1 VRPGSPARTV
11 VLASLLA
18 SLACAGRRDIEVF
31 DLEGRVVRPLA
42 SSSERVTVFLFVATD
57 CPISNRY
64 APTVRRLHEEFGE
77 KGVRFWLVYADPA
90 EKAEAIRRHVEDY
103 GYGIAALRDPRHAL
117 AKLADARV
125 TPEAAVFVHTETGP
139 SLVYR
144 GRIDDWYVDFGRS
157 RAAPTTRDLAD
168 ALEAAL
174 AGRPVASPTTRA
186 VGCFIPGRE

>member
-1 VRPGSPARTV
+1 VPARPV
-11 VLASLLA
+11 VLATLLVC
-18 SLACAGRRDIEVF
+18 LACTESGEIELL
-31 DLEGRVVRPLA
+31 DLDGGVVRPLA
-42 SSSERVTVFLFVATD
+42 SPSERVTVFLFVATD

-64 APTVRRLHEEFGE
+64 APAVRRLHEEFGA
-77 KGVRFWLVYADPA
+77 KGVRFWMVYADPA
-90 EKAEAIRRHVEDY
+90 EKAEAIRRHLEDY

-117 AKLADARV
+117 VKLADARV

-168 ALEAAL
+168 ALDAAL
-174 AGRPVASPTTRA
+174 AGRPVATPTTRA